1 MLDQLLDA
9 PAHVESASTGSTGT
23 RQELDRNSTADRLD
37 RQGLDNGLDSA
48 TRRSLDSSRHTT
60 ARDSHRAQMSA
71 HKSYGQ
77 RSGLRA
83 PWSMVDTMAACT
95 HSQVH
100 AIFMRWPV
108 PPSTPPRPHHTET
121 IAARAPSPVDPRIG
135 RTHPADAPNT
145 NTQDRQSTPW
155 LYSPLDRRA
164 EFIGSGCD

>member
-1 MLDQLLDA
+1 
-9 PAHVESASTGSTGT
+9 
-23 RQELDRNSTADRLD
+23 
-37 RQGLDNGLDSA
+37 
-48 TRRSLDSSRHTT
+48 
-60 ARDSHRAQMSA
+60 
-71 HKSYGQ
+71 
-77 RSGLRA
+77 
-83 PWSMVDTMAACT
+83 MVDTMAACT

-164 EFIGSGCD
+164 ELKAQAVIDLDSLTPLFEEALFQERLAEVTLVDGLVAPV